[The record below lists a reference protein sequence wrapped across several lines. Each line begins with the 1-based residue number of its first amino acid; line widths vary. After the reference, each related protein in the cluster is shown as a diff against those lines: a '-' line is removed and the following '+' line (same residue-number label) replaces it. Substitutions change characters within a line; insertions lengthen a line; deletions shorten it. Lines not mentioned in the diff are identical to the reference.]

1 MIQLAVS
8 QPRRR
13 SGILARE
20 NTAGEGSMSIGR
32 AVRDLIEARGLR
44 PAEVADR
51 LGGKRDRAT
60 FYRLLSGE
68 TSDPRVSTLLEICG
82 ALTTSPS
89 ELLQLAGMLQY
100 QERSLKLIDVEHR
113 QAFGEMQQLDEDDK
127 RLCLALLRS
136 VIDLRAQRNEARPR
150 RRASR

>member
-1 MIQLAVS
+1 
-8 QPRRR
+8 
-13 SGILARE
+13 
-20 NTAGEGSMSIGR
+20 MSIGK

-51 LGGKRDRAT
+51 LGGKRNRAT

-68 TSDPRVSTLLEICG
+68 TNDPRVSTLLEICS

-89 ELLQLAGMLQY
+89 ELLQLAGLLQY
-100 QERSLKLIDVEHR
+100 QERSLKLIDVELR

-127 RLCLALLRS
+127 RLVPGPAARCHRPAGAAHRGSAATPCLAPAPEGLS
-136 VIDLRAQRNEARPR
+136 
-150 RRASR
+150 

>member
-1 MIQLAVS
+1 MA
-8 QPRRR
+8 
-13 SGILARE
+13 
-20 NTAGEGSMSIGR
+20 IGT

-51 LGGKRDRAT
+51 LGGKRNRAT

-68 TSDPRVSTLLEICG
+68 TNDPRVSTLLEICS

-89 ELLQLAGMLQY
+89 ELLQLAGLLQY
-100 QERSLKLIDVEHR
+100 QERSLKLIDVELR

-127 RLCLALLRS
+127 RLCLALLRG
-136 VIDLRAQRNEARPR
+136 VIDLRSQRSEARPR
-150 RRASR
+150 RRASRLLSKV

>member
-1 MIQLAVS
+1 MA
-8 QPRRR
+8 
-13 SGILARE
+13 
-20 NTAGEGSMSIGR
+20 IGT

-51 LGGKRDRAT
+51 LGGKRNRAT

-68 TSDPRVSTLLEICG
+68 TNDPRVSTLLEICH

-89 ELLQLAGMLQY
+89 ELLQLAGLLQY
-100 QERSLKLIDVEHR
+100 QERSLKLIDVELR

-127 RLCLALLRS
+127 RLCLALLRG
-136 VIDLRAQRNEARPR
+136 VIDLRAQRGEARPR
-150 RRASR
+150 RRASRLLSKV